1 MPLAYIDVIIFG
13 IIAVFLFLKLRNT
26 IGTRHGEERKRPTLF
41 DAPKPEEKRPEKLGE
56 KLGEKRDEKTIVLDT
71 PSSPH
76 QSQPKGIVE
85 SAVLT
90 QIALKDPSFDE
101 RDFIQGAKFAF
112 ETIVEAFAK
121 GDKETLDS
129 LLSPQMMDSFEKVID
144 RNKEKG
150 YVVFTD
156 ILNVKKAEIQDCK
169 LDESIANITIKFTA
183 DEIRT
188 VKNNAGDL
196 LSGDPDQI
204 HEIKDIWTFQKNL
217 KSSNP
222 NWTLVKTQS
231 EQ

>member
-1 MPLAYIDVIIFG
+1 MPLAYIDVIIFA
-13 IIAVFLFLKLRNT
+13 IIAAFLFFKLRST

-41 DAPKPEEKRPEKLGE
+41 DEPKAEDQSAGADKALTLEP
-56 KLGEKRDEKTIVLDT
+56 
-71 PSSPH
+71 PSRT
-76 QSQPKGIVE
+76 QDIQPTGVIE

-101 RDFIQGAKFAF
+101 REFIQGAKFAF
-112 ETIVEAFAK
+112 EAIVEAFAK

-129 LLSPQMMDSFEKVID
+129 LLSPQLMDSFEKVID
-144 RNKEKG
+144 RNNEKG
-150 YVVFTD
+150 HVIFTD
-156 ILNVKKAEIQDCK
+156 ILNVKKAEIQDCT
-169 LDESIANITIKFTA
+169 LDESIANITIKFIA

-188 VKNNAGDL
+188 VKNREGEII
-196 LSGDPDQI
+196 SGDPDQI

-222 NWTLVKTQS
+222 NWTLIKTQS